1 MPNFHCSGTIYPGLR
16 ISTQSS
22 EMLKK
27 GVSALHHLVILSLNP
42 VDYSLQFPPL
52 IGWFFQGKSKDAFD
66 RTGLGRFPGQS
77 SLPAPEHLAPYLH
90 LFWEGTVGGPWR
102 PRSSWRCRQWVVSCV
117 WVPRRLGLGM
127 SRNRASGS
135 LGSNL
140 EDLGVLSLS
149 SDFTVTGDMPKFS
162 PE

>member
-1 MPNFHCSGTIYPGLR
+1 
-16 ISTQSS
+16 
-22 EMLKK
+22 
-27 GVSALHHLVILSLNP
+27 
-42 VDYSLQFPPL
+42 
-52 IGWFFQGKSKDAFD
+52 
-66 RTGLGRFPGQS
+66 
-77 SLPAPEHLAPYLH
+77 
-90 LFWEGTVGGPWR
+90 
-102 PRSSWRCRQWVVSCV
+102 
-117 WVPRRLGLGM
+117 M